1 MRLKKCFK
9 TVLSAV
15 LAAAMIVTAVPADTA
30 MAAQT
35 VQTNEEVTESTAEV
49 DGAAQTE
56 ESAETQATETET
68 QETGEENAAEEVVNE
83 NAVDITS
90 PVIDENSITFNYD
103 GSSYEKDGV
112 ATEVTS
118 VYLMGEKYGWD
129 PAAADVSK
137 MTYSED
143 LGYWSI
149 SKDLLKPGTYGYKF
163 VVNGSDWIND
173 PKNTYYTSDGN
184 SALYVPGLKDTSDTS
199 IVIGTTIELPSTLK
213 ALKSDGTEE
222 DREVTYTKTTE
233 TETYGEKITLGTNE
247 DGKQTVTVSADW
259 DTTVTTFTL
268 TATDSSNN
276 TCTVTVNVSAKEY
289 KEDPTITGPV
299 AGKGE
304 ITFYYF
310 GPTASSVTVKGS
322 MTGWEEKAMTRNEDT
337 GYWVITLPAAKGTHE
352 YGFMVDGNW
361 TKDPLN
367 MPVSGDN
374 STVEVTESS
383 DVVSEVPIIDGR
395 KVTFRYTDTE
405 GTAEKVS
412 VAGTMNGWDK
422 TKNPMTKKAKY
433 WELVMKDM
441 APGEYQYK
449 FVVGDDGWITD
460 PENTNALKD
469 GNSVFWIAGLSDS
482 AKEVS
487 RDGVATTLDN
497 KLTLYKNNGDS
508 SDVAVTYSL
517 SAATKKASYAKKI
530 TLATDE
536 ETGVTT
542 VSVASD
548 FPAKVNSFTL
558 TATDENDN
566 TSTVTVSVVDAK
578 YTYTIYYYDE
588 DHSTTEAAA
597 LWIWQT
603 SGEGATAPVYFDTTE
618 ELEDGKTWLKATV
631 DLSYTDV
638 SIIPRAHDDWSWQD
652 TTREYNNEEKEKNV
666 TLYMVYED
674 DAEIYT
680 ELPKVTTI
688 EKRYLVVEYTR
699 SSSTPENWYLYTWN
713 SGYGSNVFVPF
724 EQQTDGKWVAK
735 VRIKR
740 GLESLSYCIER
751 YDTETEAHWAEKD
764 GNDYKCAVPADQT
777 VVKICM
783 EEGKGITKIYPYN
796 DGYEIAPKDKK
807 IHFYYRNNEAFLEG
821 KADKYDSVKI
831 EIDGTAYDMTFNA
844 EEQRYTYDMTMADL
858 ESQTHNYRYILKTGE
873 STEYVL
879 DKYNTETVTANDTEY
894 SVCKYEKFEAEA
906 TAQFANA
913 EMDYNDNNVLSVV
926 FKGTDGEEVEGVEVS
941 SATADLTAL
950 GGGITE
956 IDPQL
961 LALSVAVKEGTAA
974 GEKTIPVTVYDQYN
988 NEYTT
993 SATVTVTE
1001 REKNGDFDWDEA
1013 VIYFAVTD
1021 RFFDGNS
1028 KNNGTGYKK
1037 GTNGSSSY
1045 HGGDFA
1051 GLTKKLDYLQDLGV
1065 NTIWITPIV
1074 ENKMEAGLKTDV
1086 VDILSWGYHGY
1097 WASDF
1102 TKLDSHL
1109 GTEEEFKALLDAAH
1123 ARGMKIMVD
1132 VVLNHTGY
1140 GQEDYFNNILKDE
1153 DGNSIPMI
1161 RTSKQMD
1168 GGDQKSSLSGL
1179 PDFLTE
1185 NEEVR
1190 ELLVEWQ
1197 SSWVSKFDIDYYRVD
1212 TVKHVDDTTW
1222 SAFKNALTEIDP
1234 DFKMIGEY
1242 AGAGYATDTGMLRT
1256 GRMDSLLDFDFNNQA
1271 TAFVKGDIEATEKFL
1286 AARNAAIDN
1295 TATLGAFLGSHDEDG
1310 FVYNLINAEGMS
1322 EKDAKA
1328 LGKVAASLQITTKG
1342 QVVIYYGEEI
1352 GLTGA
1357 NNYPYQTNRYDFNWK
1372 LVNDKNDTL
1381 THYKKLLAIRENY
1394 SEVLAKGTRTNIVA
1408 SDELGLDIFERSYNG
1423 QKVWVGLNV
1432 TDTAAEYTLTGL
1444 TAGTYFVDVYGGK
1457 SYLVDGEGKVTISVP
1472 GISENGTAIFVEST
1486 GEEGF
1491 HATCSINK
1499 TYTGK
1504 AITLTEDE
1512 LKVYD
1517 GVTLLTAG
1525 KDYKVTYK
1533 NNKKVGTATVT
1544 VQGTGNYEGKDTV
1557 TFNIVQKNIA
1567 DEDVAVTYSEQMIA
1581 TGKNLKPLSKVVYN
1595 GSTLKAA
1602 DYKVEYFAVGED
1614 GNAAETATN
1623 VKAAGKYKM
1632 VITGKGSFTGSV
1644 AKEITVHA
1652 KDSVTDISKLT
1663 VKIEGNKNYSV
1674 VFDGQPQTPEFAVY
1688 TKDGKEVD
1696 KANYDYKF
1704 VDNDKVGT
1712 ASLIITGKT
1721 TATEDGGITGYI
1733 GTLTKTFVIKATK
1746 LSDVAE
1752 IDTTKWKDKVDF
1764 DETIGAA
1771 EQAGDMLKAKA
1782 ADSTLTFEEG
1792 TDYTVS
1798 YSKNTKAG
1806 KATVIYTGIGK
1817 YTGTIKKNFTV
1828 NAIALFDKDG
1838 NAASELV
1845 DISGIGTTAE
1855 FAQKG
1860 SKVSVVVKFNG
1871 TTLVEGV
1878 DYKVS
1883 YKNNKAV
1890 TTENTKANKKPQVTI
1905 TAMNGYT
1912 GKTTKTF
1919 EITAKDLADVNM
1931 SVADVAYQNKKG
1943 KFMCAPVLT
1952 DADGMKLKANKDYT
1966 VKYYLGD
1973 EELTK
1978 NDVVDAGETVKVVVE
1993 AKSANYKGSKE
2004 ASYNITVQDISKA
2017 KVVVNAQVY
2026 TGKEITITSD
2036 DISTIK
2042 VGDTKLKEGKHYVI
2056 LQDSYVNNINKGTAS
2071 VTIKGI
2077 GNYGGT
2083 KTVTFKITGRTMAWW
2098 WNLIH

>member
-1 MRLKKCFK
+1 MEGEAMRLKKCFK

-56 ESAETQATETET
+56 ESAETQAVDAATEESEAQTVETTETKETET
-68 QETGEENAAEEVVNE
+68 PVEQENDEPSNDTAIDLTTGYWGPTINYDATNDTAGAITIYYYAQNFDSTVNSVKVKGAWNSSWSEKFDLTAVDGKDGMYSYTFSLDTWGRDQSYQYGFDVNPDETGNGSWDADDCNPGSGNSTVFRNPVTDASGNVKLYYYPEHGAYP
-83 NAVDITS
+83 TS
-90 PVIDENSITFNYD
+90 VKVKYRTA
-103 GSSYEKDGV
+103 GSSDAYTEATMSLDATWTKVYSATLSGLADGDYEYV
-112 ATEVTS
+112 FEVTDAEGTTTTVQDVNNANTGKFS
-118 VYLMGEKYGWD
+118 ATSYPEEDPDVKSPEIDGKTVKFHYYNPTAKEVKLMGTVTDWNNGKDMAYD
-129 PAAADVSK
+129 S
-137 MTYSED
+137 TT
-143 LGYWSI
+143 GYWNLEMDLAAGNYEYKFKVDSNWI
-149 SKDLLKPGTYGYKF
+149 QDPLNDPDGDANNNEGNCSFVVTGLEDYEVEAVKAEDVTLPATLLKYDSTGT
-163 VVNGSDWIND
+163 SEA
-173 PKNTYYTSDGN
+173 T
-184 SALYVPGLKDTSDTS
+184 A
-199 IVIGTTIELPSTLK
+199 
-213 ALKSDGTEE
+213 
-222 DREVTYTKTTE
+222 VTYALSTE
-233 TETYGEKITLGTNE
+233 TAEAEWASKITLTAE
-247 DGKQTVTVSADW
+247 DGTTTLNVASDIPEDVTE
-259 DTTVTTFTL
+259 FTL
-268 TATDSSNN
+268 TATDADKN
-276 TCTVTVNVSAKEY
+276 TAV
-289 KEDPTITGPV
+289 I
-299 AGKGE
+299 
-304 ITFYYF
+304 
-310 GPTASSVTVKGS
+310 TVK
-322 MTGWEEKAMTRNEDT
+322 
-337 GYWVITLPAAKGTHE
+337 
-352 YGFMVDGNW
+352 
-361 TKDPLN
+361 
-367 MPVSGDN
+367 
-374 STVEVTESS
+374 
-383 DVVSEVPIIDGR
+383 
-395 KVTFRYTDTE
+395 
-405 GTAEKVS
+405 
-412 VAGTMNGWDK
+412 
-422 TKNPMTKKAKY
+422 
-433 WELVMKDM
+433 
-441 APGEYQYK
+441 
-449 FVVGDDGWITD
+449 
-460 PENTNALKD
+460 
-469 GNSVFWIAGLSDS
+469 
-482 AKEVS
+482 
-487 RDGVATTLDN
+487 
-497 KLTLYKNNGDS
+497 
-508 SDVAVTYSL
+508 
-517 SAATKKASYAKKI
+517 
-530 TLATDE
+530 
-536 ETGVTT
+536 
-542 VSVASD
+542 
-548 FPAKVNSFTL
+548 
-558 TATDENDN
+558 
-566 TSTVTVSVVDAK
+566 VVDVK
-578 YTYTIYYYDE
+578 YTYTIYYYDA
-588 DHSTTEAAA
+588 DHTIDNSA
-597 LWIWQT
+597 LWIWKD
-603 SGEGATAPVYFDTTE
+603 GAAGTAYTFDETV
-618 ELEDGKTWLKATV
+618 ELDGNTWLKKTLELSFT
-631 DLSYTDV
+631 DLN
-638 SIIPRAHDDWSWQD
+638 IIPSDCPTWSWQD
-652 TTREYNNEEKEKNV
+652 TTRTFSNTDKKENV
-666 TLYMVYED
+666 ELYIMYED
-674 DAEIYT
+674 GANIYT
-680 ELPKVTTI
+680 ELPEVKVA

-699 SSSTPENWYLYTWN
+699 NDGSAENWYFYTWN

-724 EQQTDGKWVAK
+724 EKVDGKWIAK
-735 VRIKR
+735 VPVKQ
-740 GLESLSYCIER
+740 GLSSLSWCIER
-751 YDTETEAHWAEKD
+751 ATVSGEEVTHWAEKD
-764 GNDYKCAVPADQT
+764 GNDYNLSLPVDQT

-783 EEGKGITKIYPYN
+783 EEGKGVTKVYPYN
-796 DGYEIAPKDKK
+796 DGYEIAPLEQK
-807 IHFYYRNNEAFLEG
+807 IHFYYRNDEAFAAG
-821 KADKYDSVKI
+821 STGGFDSVQV

-844 EEQRYTYDMTMADL
+844 DEQRYTYDYTMPSL
-858 ESQTHNYRYILKTGE
+858 ESKTYKYRYLLKNG
-873 STEYVL
+873 TETKYVL
-879 DKYNTETVTANDTEY
+879 DKFNTETVTENDVEY
-894 SVCKYEKFEAEA
+894 SACKYEKFEVEVSAR
-906 TAQFANA
+906 FANA
-913 EMDYNDNNVLSVV
+913 SMDYNDNNVLSLT
-926 FKGTDGEEVEGVEVS
+926 FNGKDGADVS
-941 SATADLTAL
+941 GMEAASATADLTAL
-950 GGGITE
+950 GGGVTA

-961 LALSVAVKEGTAA
+961 LALTVAVTESTAT
-974 GEKTIPVTVYDQYN
+974 GEKTIPVTVYDQYG
-988 NEYTT
+988 NEYKTETT
-993 SATVTVTE
+993 VNVVARDKS
-1001 REKNGDFDWDEA
+1001 GDFDWDEA
-1013 VIYFAVTD
+1013 VIYFTVTD
-1021 RFFDGNS
+1021 RFFDGNT
-1028 KNNGTGYKK
+1028 KNNGKSSAGYLK
-1037 GTNGSSSY
+1037 GENDSLSY

-1074 ENKMEAGLKTDV
+1074 ENKMEAGLETDL
-1086 VDILSWGYHGY
+1086 VDTLSWGYHGY

-1109 GTEEEFKALLDAAH
+1109 GTEKEFKALLDAAH
-1123 ARGMKIMVD
+1123 KRGMKIMVD

-1140 GQEDYFNNILKDE
+1140 GWEEKFNTIIKDE
-1153 DGNSIPMI
+1153 DGNYVPMI
-1161 RTSKQMD
+1161 RTSEQMVN
-1168 GGDQKSSLSGL
+1168 GDNQKSSLSNL

-1197 SSWVSKFDIDYYRVD
+1197 SSWVSKYDIDYYRVD

-1234 DFKMIGEY
+1234 DFKMIGEW

-1271 TAFVKGDIEATEKFL
+1271 TAFVTGSIASTESFL

-1310 FVYNLINAEGMS
+1310 FIYNLVNSEKMS
-1322 EKDAKA
+1322 EEDATA
-1328 LGKVAASLQITTKG
+1328 LAKVAASLQITTKG

-1352 GLTGA
+1352 GMTGA
-1357 NNYPYQTNRYDFNWK
+1357 NNYPYQTNRYDFDWS
-1372 LVNDKNDTL
+1372 LVNDNNDML
-1381 THYKKLLAIRENY
+1381 NHYKRLLSIRKQY
-1394 SEVLAKGTRTNIVA
+1394 SEVFAKGTRTSILA
-1408 SDELGLDIFERSYNG
+1408 DDTQKLDVFARSHNG
-1423 QKVWVGLNV
+1423 QTVYTALNLNGE
-1432 TDTAAEYTLTGL
+1432 AKEYTLTGL
-1444 TAGTYFVDVYGGK
+1444 TANTYVMDLYGDNL
-1457 SYLVDGEGKVTISVP
+1457 YRTDADGKVTVTIPAVAD
-1472 GISENGTAIFVEST
+1472 GGTAIFVES
-1486 GEEGF
+1486 EMENPF
-1491 HATCSINK
+1491 HVTCVAEK

-1504 AITLTEDE
+1504 AVTLADDE
-1512 LKVYD
+1512 LKVYY
-1517 GVTLLTAG
+1517 GATELTAG

-1704 VDNDKVGT
+1704 VDNDQVGT

-1771 EQAGDMLKAKA
+1771 VQESNMLKLKA
-1782 ADSTLTFEEG
+1782 GKTDDTFAED
-1792 TDYTVS
+1792 TAYTVS

-1806 KATVIYTGIGK
+1806 TATVIYTGVGK
-1817 YTGTIKKNFTV
+1817 YTGTIKKTFKV

-1878 DYKVS
+1878 DYKVT

-1993 AKSANYKGSKE
+1993 AKSANYKGSTE